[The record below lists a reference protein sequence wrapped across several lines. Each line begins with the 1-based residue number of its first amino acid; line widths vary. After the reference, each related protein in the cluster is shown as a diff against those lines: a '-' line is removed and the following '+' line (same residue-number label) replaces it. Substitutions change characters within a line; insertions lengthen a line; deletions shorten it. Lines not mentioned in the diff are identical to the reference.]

1 MDAAIDLRQLFRGEE
16 GAGREKAG
24 AGGEVPLGVV
34 ALPQRGFVTDP
45 FPSGGL
51 RPIPSHAPGEDGAV
65 ELHQELET
73 FAGSFGRQG
82 RGLFQQG
89 HVLPRAPGCLTDA
102 VEDALFSGNLLR
114 EAPKIPTV
122 VDPAQRRSLILHI
135 NITGFSRAH
144 GEFLAPELD
153 AEFLQIIRA
162 YFCGRRHLINL
173 FSSQNMLAP
182 FLPGSHGLLGI

>member
-1 MDAAIDLRQLFRGEE
+1 M
-16 GAGREKAG
+16 
-24 AGGEVPLGVV
+24 
-34 ALPQRGFVTDP
+34 DP
-45 FPSGGL
+45 FPSDEL
-51 RPIPSHAPGEDGAV
+51 CSVLSHMPGEDGAV
-65 ELHQELET
+65 ELRQELET
-73 FAGSFGRQG
+73 FAEFFGRQG
-82 RGLFQQG
+82 RSLFQQG

-122 VDPAQRRSLILHI
+122 VDPAQRRSLILYI
-135 NITGFSRAH
+135 NITGCSRAH
-144 GEFLAPELD
+144 DEFLAPELD

-162 YFCGRRHLINL
+162 CFCGRRHLINL